1 MAAHEN
7 PTDIEKAPE
16 REKERDWKDPG
27 LSLSLKWKI
36 FRDTNKNKK
45 KIEILLLLPFTLSL
59 FLYRHSICRF
69 YQVTRR
75 PLIF

>member
-16 REKERDWKDPG
+16 RKREIGKIPVCPF
-27 LSLSLKWKI
+27 LSSGKFFATQTK
-36 FRDTNKNKK
+36 TKK